1 MELLAIVVY
10 FMGGLYPISAV
21 VCKFVKMV
29 TAKAR
34 PGRPFESS
42 RNDPSLKNSAF
53 ESPYQGTSGVLL
65 TFCGDSL
72 VGLGAEIAQL
82 RLVKNPTYT
91 RRNSTRVKSHSEP
104 FSSKC
109 EV

>member
-10 FMGGLYPISAV
+10 FLDGFLPISVV

-29 TAKAR
+29 TAKSR

-53 ESPYQGTSGVLL
+53 ESPYQGASGMLL

-72 VGLGAEIAQL
+72 VGLGAEIA
-82 RLVKNPTYT
+82 
-91 RRNSTRVKSHSEP
+91 
-104 FSSKC
+104 
-109 EV
+109 